1 MVDIEVPSNS
11 TVDTS
16 ESTSSPAIKKNP
28 VNKSNKKTAHH
39 SKTNKKSGKNE
50 QPRSRPTTTGMALL
64 QAMTAKK
71 AAKEAMI
78 NSAKAKV
85 HVSFDDDGEIATA
98 PAEVDKT
105 TKRKQGDA
113 DSIELDEKTTA
124 PRKEKKKKGTHHL
137 RGPSDKKKQEALD
150 SLEMFVNNRSQWKFN
165 KKHQS
170 WILQHMYDTE
180 AISPEDF
187 DRLLLYIKDIMGMAR
202 EKTLKEAQTICQETK
217 GSTVV
222 AQPASTYTGY
232 DDFDDFD
239 AEKLLAAAPAAAPAP
254 VSNST
259 DEANDETSA
268 NITNSDATK
277 LERAKAV
284 LKALM

>member
-1 MVDIEVPSNS
+1 
-11 TVDTS
+11 
-16 ESTSSPAIKKNP
+16 
-28 VNKSNKKTAHH
+28 
-39 SKTNKKSGKNE
+39 
-50 QPRSRPTTTGMALL
+50 MALL

-71 AAKEAMI
+71 AAKDAMLS
-78 NSAKAKV
+78 SAKAKV

-98 PAEVDKT
+98 PAAVDKS
-105 TKRKQGDA
+105 TKRKQPDA
-113 DSIELDEKTTA
+113 DNTELDETTAA
-124 PRKEKKKKGTHHL
+124 PRKEKKKKGNHHL

-150 SLEMFVNNRSQWKFN
+150 SLQMFVDNRSQWKFN

-202 EKTLKEAQTICQETK
+202 EKTLKEAQTICQETR
-217 GSTVV
+217 GSAVVV
-222 AQPASTYTGY
+222 AQPESTYTGY
-232 DDFDDFD
+232 DDDDDFD
-239 AEKLLAAAPAAAPAP
+239 AEKLLAAAPVAAPAPAPVP

-259 DEANDETSA
+259 NEANDETSA
-268 NITNSDATK
+268 NITNTDATK

-284 LKALM
+284 VKALM